1 MESCECVTRP
11 RPRMRTGGYIAGV
24 LAGGERAK
32 AGPKAPAAGLCL
44 EHVEYESPNA
54 GMGER

>member
-1 MESCECVTRP
+1 
-11 RPRMRTGGYIAGV
+11 MRTGGYIEGV